1 MVAASRRAWLAS
13 DGRRVFPQ
21 SSLNPPAE
29 RADTPRVLPLPRQ
42 LLVLV
47 RECQCYS
54 SIEDIR
60 YQNVAKGLSE
70 LRS

>member
-21 SSLNPPAE
+21 SSLYPPAE
-29 RADTPRVLPLPRQ
+29 RADTPRVLLLSRL

-47 RECQCYS
+47 RECRCYT

-60 YQNVAKGLSE
+60 YQNVARGLSQ